1 MEDTL
6 GLSWIQEEEALIH
19 MNSIPAKQP
28 LSKIEMRFLF
38 VDTDMYVKEIPARV
52 VNLDISGNVSI
63 LSNECLMEHI
73 TIAKREYIET
83 YASSGIFSIM
93 DVFIWNNELEHAH
106 LYQYI
111 KNGFPNKFTNASI
124 SSPIVLKP
132 SLPIFH
138 TTQTIFVVF
147 RECKDNTRKSAKS
160 TGVKQTKRV
169 RFQPHSY
176 NNNTRKMK

>member
-52 VNLDISGNVSI
+52 VELDISGNVSI
-63 LSNECLMEHI
+63 LSNECLMKQIE
-73 TIAKREYIET
+73 IAKQEYIET

-93 DVFIWNNELEHAH
+93 DIFIWNIDLEHAH
-106 LYQYI
+106 LHQYI
-111 KNGFPNKFTNASI
+111 KNGFPNKFTNVSL
-124 SSPIVLKP
+124 SSPIVLKQ

-138 TTQTIFVVF
+138 STQSIFVVF
-147 RECKDNTRKSAKS
+147 RECKDNTLKSAKS

-169 RFQPHSY
+169 RFQPHLGNSH
-176 NNNTRKMK
+176 TRKIK